1 MHAASLGH
9 TANDPI
15 LIAVANSADDSI
27 MNFIQIR
34 LQCWTR
40 AVRAG
45 ARRGVS
51 SGTAAA
57 AGCQPSPAG
66 RSPSGCRLKRAHG
79 HPTARDAR
87 RLERANSSSISLSIP
102 PSQWSGAGG
111 TASAMTYAKTH
122 SHAASANISKTSAA
136 DCPRGHL
143 ATAAAS
149 AWHRCMLP
157 LLLSCMIGAGGRSN
171 MLGSCAADHPKRRVL
186 VAASAS
192 APTQAAALDLVLG
205 SADPHSPLRSSA
217 ADRPNR
223 RDARRRR
230 CIGSASIKAAALA
243 CTTTIALV
251 TG

>member
-1 MHAASLGH
+1 MHAASIGH

-34 LQCWTR
+34 SQDWTR

-51 SGTAAA
+51 SSTAAA

-66 RSPSGCRLKRAHG
+66 RSLSGCRLKRAHG

-111 TASAMTYAKTH
+111 TASAMTHAKTH
-122 SHAASANISKTSAA
+122 SHASAKHQQT
-136 DCPRGHL
+136 
-143 ATAAAS
+143 
-149 AWHRCMLP
+149 
-157 LLLSCMIGAGGRSN
+157 
-171 MLGSCAADHPKRRVL
+171 
-186 VAASAS
+186 
-192 APTQAAALDLVLG
+192 
-205 SADPHSPLRSSA
+205 SA
-217 ADRPNR
+217 ADRPCG
-223 RDARRRR
+223 RDARRRGT
-230 CIGSASIKAAALA
+230 CVSSASMHAADSCSRTELHRLALDA
-243 CTTTIALV
+243 YSMLRSRAADCPCGRHARRHGCV
-251 TG
+251 GVAGR

>member
-15 LIAVANSADDSI
+15 LIAVTNSADDSI

-111 TASAMTYAKTH
+111 TASAMTLAKTH
-122 SHAASANISKTSAA
+122 SHAASAKHQQT
-136 DCPRGHL
+136 
-143 ATAAAS
+143 
-149 AWHRCMLP
+149 
-157 LLLSCMIGAGGRSN
+157 
-171 MLGSCAADHPKRRVL
+171 
-186 VAASAS
+186 
-192 APTQAAALDLVLG
+192 
-205 SADPHSPLRSSA
+205 SA
-217 ADRPNR
+217 ADRPR
-223 RDARRRR
+223 GRDARRRGT
-230 CIGSASIKAAALA
+230 CVSSASMHAADSCSPTELHRLALDA
-243 CTTTIALV
+243 YSMLRSRAADCPCGRHARRHGCV
-251 TG
+251 GVAGR